1 METAREFLKLG
12 LFMPNCSYLSAI
24 STYRTVPDEW
34 PYSTNKAIALAA
46 EAAGFDMLFPVSRW
60 RGFGGETNYIGIS
73 LETTTWAAGLLE
85 ATSRIKIFS
94 TVHVPLFHPAVV
106 AKMGATLDHLSGG
119 RWGINIVSGWSG
131 AEFDM
136 MGVELDEHE
145 ERYARTAAFIE
156 VLRGLWSEPPGSF
169 NYESKWYTIKGG
181 YSVPQP
187 TVQPQIVNAGSSE
200 DGRNMTA
207 RHCDWSFLSTPSL
220 EATPDIVRD
229 IKARASALNRSV
241 RTATFPYVL
250 WRDTEEE
257 AQAEITRM
265 IECKDR
271 VAAQNWM
278 DEFNIG
284 GESFDQFTLDMF
296 TVGAGA
302 IHVVGTKEQVAD
314 KLAFLYDGGL
324 DGVLIIMQDYL
335 GDAQRFARD
344 IIPLLR
350 ERGVVA

>member
-1 METAREFLKLG
+1 M
-12 LFMPNCSYLSAI
+12 
-24 STYRTVPDEW
+24 
-34 PYSTNKAIALAA
+34 
-46 EAAGFDMLFPVSRW
+46 
-60 RGFGGETNYIGIS
+60 
-73 LETTTWAAGLLE
+73 
-85 ATSRIKIFS
+85 
-94 TVHVPLFHPAVV
+94 
-106 AKMGATLDHLSGG
+106 
-119 RWGINIVSGWSG
+119 
-131 AEFDM
+131 
-136 MGVELDEHE
+136 
-145 ERYARTAAFIE
+145 
-156 VLRGLWSEPPGSF
+156 
-169 NYESKWYTIKGG
+169 
-181 YSVPQP
+181 PQP

-207 RHCDWSFLSTPSL
+207 RHCDWSFPSTPSL
-220 EATPDIVRD
+220 EATPDVVRD
-229 IKARASALNRSV
+229 IKSRASALNRSV
-241 RTATFPYVL
+241 RTATFPYIL

-257 AQAEITRM
+257 ARAEITRM

-278 DEFNIG
+278 DEFDIG

-335 GDAQRFARD
+335 GDTQRFARD